1 MSNGTPIER
10 GSTDNLARDVGDAA
24 AADLG
29 DQMNKRGA
37 GVPESERNAA
47 HRAGEQEKNKAVNKG
62 KGRAK

>member
-1 MSNGTPIER
+1 MPNGTPIEQ
-10 GSTDNLARDVGDAA
+10 GNADNLAKNVGDAA

-29 DQMNKRGA
+29 DQLNKPGA

-47 HRAGEQEKNKAVNKG
+47 HRASEQEKNKAVNKG